1 MLEEATNIVINFQE
15 EEGKNLEKV
24 IVEYLE
30 EMKRIV
36 DEISQHADKM
46 KDTYRE
52 LINNNLNS
60 LLTDFTNID
69 EKKEW
74 KWKLLCYL
82 KDQT

>member
-69 EKKEW
+69 EKKNGNGN
-74 KWKLLCYL
+74 YFVI
-82 KDQT
+82 